1 VNAPIHAP
9 AFYNEIEPYLCTW
22 LNHQIAAGLIAPGR
36 VDGRDIRDLD
46 ANDLAGHRQV
56 HLFAGV
62 GGWAYAARLAGWP
75 DDVELWSA
83 SCPCQ
88 PFSVA
93 GKRGGTNDPRHLW
106 PDVFRLVRQR
116 RPAALVGEQVAAAT
130 GQGWLDGVFA
140 DLASLGYT
148 CEAAVVPA
156 CAVNAPHRRDRLW
169 FVAYTDDAR
178 LQRLVGD
185 VAGAEEGWRVADGS
199 AAASGV
205 RDGAGAV
212 GDADGVGGQV
222 DPHAGGRA
230 PGSRARPLAGSGGAG
245 AGVVADAD
253 ESGAAEGWL
262 QRCGEF
268 GGAGGDPADRA
279 GAVSDPDERLRERRP
294 DLTQRHAQARTAAA
308 RDRVGPE
315 RGAWDDVE
323 WIVGHDGKARRVPR
337 TGIRLLA
344 DGIPARIPRLRAAG
358 NAIVPVLGAEVI
370 RALMETLEHR

>member
-1 VNAPIHAP
+1 MNPSILAP
-9 AFYNEIEPYLCTW
+9 ALYNEIEPYLCTW
-22 LNHQIAAGLIAPGR
+22 LNNQIAAGLIPPGH

-46 ANDLAGHRQV
+46 ADDLAGYRQV

-93 GKRGGTNDPRHLW
+93 GKRGGANDPRHLW

-178 LQRLVGD
+178 SQGFAGN
-185 VAGAEEGWRVADGS
+185 VAGAPARRGIPDGLP
-199 AAASGV
+199 AEAGV
-205 RDGAGAV
+205 RDGARAV
-212 GDADGVGGQV
+212 GDADGLGGQV
-222 DPHAGGRA
+222 DPHARRRA
-230 PGSRARPLAGSGGAG
+230 PGSRARPLAGSGGADAG
-245 AGVVADAD
+245 AVANAD
-253 ESGAAEGWL
+253 ESGAAEGRV
-262 QRCGEF
+262 QRGGEF
-268 GGAGGDPADRA
+268 GRVGRDPRDRA
-279 GAVSDPDERLRERRP
+279 G
-294 DLTQRHAQARTAAA
+294 
-308 RDRVGPE
+308 
-315 RGAWDDVE
+315 GAWDEHD
-323 WIVGHDGKARRVPR
+323 WIVGYDGKARRVPQS
-337 TGIRLLA
+337 GIRLLV
-344 DGIPARIPRLRAAG
+344 DGVPARIPRLRAAG

-370 RALMETLEHR
+370 RALMETLSHR

>member
-1 VNAPIHAP
+1 MNAPIHAP

-93 GKRGGTNDPRHLW
+93 GKRGGTDDPRHLW
-106 PDVFRLVRQR
+106 PDVFRLVRAR
-116 RPAALVGEQVAAAT
+116 RPAVLVGEQVAAAV
-130 GQGWLDGVFA
+130 GQHWLDRVFA
-140 DLASLGYT
+140 DLEGLGYA
-148 CEAAVVPA
+148 CRAIIVPA

-169 FVAYTDDAR
+169 FVAHTDDAR
-178 LQRLVGD
+178 LQGFAGD
-185 VAGAEEGWRVADGS
+185 VAGAEEGWRVANGS
-199 AAASGV
+199 VAASGV
-205 RDGAGAV
+205 RDDARTV
-212 GDADGVGGQV
+212 GDTDRVGGQI

-230 PGSRARPLAGSGGAG
+230 PGSRARPLAGSGGADAG
-245 AGVVADAD
+245 AVANAD
-253 ESGAAEGWL
+253 ESGAAEGRL
-262 QRCGEF
+262 QRGGEF
-268 GGAGGDPADRA
+268 SGAGGDPTDRA
-279 GAVSDPDERLRERRP
+279 GTVSDTDQRLRERRP
-294 DLTQRHAQARTAAA
+294 DLAQRHAQERTVAA
-308 RDRVGPE
+308 RDRDGLE

-323 WIVGHDGKARRVPR
+323 WIVGYDGKLRRVPR
-337 TGIRLLA
+337 SGIRLLA
-344 DGIPARIPRLRAAG
+344 HGIPARIPRLRAAG
-358 NAIVPVLGAEVI
+358 NAIVPILAAEVL
-370 RALMETLEHR
+370 RALREG

>member
-1 VNAPIHAP
+1 MNAPIHAP

-116 RPAALVGEQVAAAT
+116 RPAALVGEQVAAAA

-140 DLASLGYT
+140 DLAGLGYT

-185 VAGAEEGWRVADGS
+185 VAGAEEGWGVADGS
-199 AAASGV
+199 AAASGPSLLAGIG
-205 RDGAGAV
+205 RSARGTSHRTGAG
-212 GDADGVGGQV
+212 
-222 DPHAGGRA
+222 
-230 PGSRARPLAGSGGAG
+230 
-245 AGVVADAD
+245 
-253 ESGAAEGWL
+253 
-262 QRCGEF
+262 
-268 GGAGGDPADRA
+268 
-279 GAVSDPDERLRERRP
+279 
-294 DLTQRHAQARTAAA
+294 
-308 RDRVGPE
+308 
-315 RGAWDDVE
+315 
-323 WIVGHDGKARRVPR
+323 
-337 TGIRLLA
+337 
-344 DGIPARIPRLRAAG
+344 
-358 NAIVPVLGAEVI
+358 
-370 RALMETLEHR
+370 